1 MWPYEKKIL
10 FIGSLALVL
19 LFVLA
24 VLFMAKNSLGISTG
38 TYILSDHGAS
48 LIVIEDSPVS
58 MHSQRE
64 NTDLFEKLS
73 NGDRVLILHDGIAE
87 SYPGKTGVYFVL
99 KLSDGSVD
107 DVPAEVI
114 SSLQELGWLS
124 ES

>member
-1 MWPYEKKIL
+1 MKKRI
-10 FIGSLALVL
+10 FWISLLCIVL

-24 VLFMAKNSLGISTG
+24 VLFVAKHSLGISTG

-48 LIVIEDSPVS
+48 LILIDNSPVS

-64 NTDLFEKLS
+64 NARFFDKLS
-73 NGDRVLILHDGIAE
+73 DGNRVLILHDGIAE
-87 SYPGKTGVYFVL
+87 SYPGQTGVYFAL
-99 KLSDGSVD
+99 KLSDGSMD

>member
-1 MWPYEKKIL
+1 MKKRIL
-10 FIGSLALVL
+10 LIGSLSLVL

-24 VLFMAKNSLGISTG
+24 VLFMAKSSFGISKG
-38 TYILSDHGAS
+38 TYLLSDHGAS
-48 LIVIEDSPVS
+48 LIVIDNSPVS
-58 MHSQRE
+58 MHSQRDKD
-64 NTDLFEKLS
+64 DLFEDLS
-73 NGDRVLILHDGIAE
+73 DGDKVLILHDGIAE

-99 KLSDGSVD
+99 KLSDGSMD

>member
-1 MWPYEKKIL
+1 MKKKIL
-10 FIGSLALVL
+10 LIVSLSLVL

-38 TYILSDHGAS
+38 SYVLSDHGTS
-48 LIVIEDSPVS
+48 LIVIDNSPVS
-58 MHSQRE
+58 MHCQRKK
-64 NTDLFEKLS
+64 DGLFEDLS

-99 KLSDGSVD
+99 KLSDGSID
-107 DVPAEVI
+107 DVSTEVI

-124 ES
+124 KS